1 MRPYL
6 ADMAHCHA
14 QESLTIMSISIE
26 LERLAELHRSGRLS
40 DDEYARAKASVLGSG
55 PAYTGPAPGMSLRRS
70 RNDRWFGGVCGGIAR
85 VTGLESWIWRLAF
98 VGLAVC
104 AGTGLLAYLL
114 LWIFVPEDELI
125 HA

>member
-1 MRPYL
+1 
-6 ADMAHCHA
+6 
-14 QESLTIMSISIE
+14 MSISIE
-26 LERLAELHRSGRLS
+26 LERLADLHRSGRLS

-55 PAYTGPAPGMSLRRS
+55 PVWTGPVAGTSLRRS

-85 VTGLESWIWRLAF
+85 VTGLESWVWRLGF
-98 VGLAVC
+98 VLLAVC

-125 HA
+125 RA